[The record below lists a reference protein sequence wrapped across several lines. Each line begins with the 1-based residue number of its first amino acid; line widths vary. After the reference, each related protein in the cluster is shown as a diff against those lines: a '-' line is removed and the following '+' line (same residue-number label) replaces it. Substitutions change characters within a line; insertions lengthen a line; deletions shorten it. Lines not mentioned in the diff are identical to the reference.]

1 VFHYKADAVRSHILI
16 CFTALMFAKF
26 LEIEMKMSLKQIMN
40 NIWSVTHAKLHNKKT
55 GEIFLLKSEISP
67 QTENMLNK
75 LLKILS
81 H

>member
-1 VFHYKADAVRSHILI
+1 
-16 CFTALMFAKF
+16 
-26 LEIEMKMSLKQIMN
+26 MN

-67 QTENMLNK
+67 QAENMLNK
-75 LLKILS
+75 LFKILS